1 MTLEQ
6 LEELDRANRP
16 QIFVPEDWTHLR
28 QPGSEGYL
36 YKKCYSDM
44 IYDGGIMPY
53 CYTHY
58 KVYYRTNNK
67 CVLILEWTPK
77 GVIYPKRL
85 YQLKTS
91 LGWNGHRYYNADPLG
106 DAIMIHKAGG
116 STDANKMYE
125 AFRIAQL
132 RVIELQADG
141 KL

>member
-1 MTLEQ
+1 MDTIENPSIVL
-6 LEELDRANRP
+6 
-16 QIFVPEDWTHLR
+16 PEDWTLYHT
-28 QPGSEGYL
+28 PGTEGFL

-44 IYDGGIMPY
+44 MYGDGMPY

-85 YQLKTS
+85 YQLRTS
-91 LGWNGHRYYNADPLG
+91 LGFNGARFYNADPIG
-106 DAIMIHKAGG
+106 SAIMIHKAGG
-116 STDANKMYE
+116 SELTMNLYRAFNE
-125 AFRIAQL
+125 ARL
-132 RVIELQADG
+132 RVMELMVEG